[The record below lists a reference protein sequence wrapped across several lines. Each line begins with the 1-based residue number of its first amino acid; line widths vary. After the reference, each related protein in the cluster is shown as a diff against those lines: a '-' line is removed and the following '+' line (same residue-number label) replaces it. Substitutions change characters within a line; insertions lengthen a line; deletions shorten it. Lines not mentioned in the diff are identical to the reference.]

1 MKYFIPMS
9 GKYMKYFIALS
20 YKFVCCVLSQA
31 DDAAGLRE
39 TESKLKFLLDCS
51 SAFQRQSFSQR
62 KHIQPKRNL
71 GKNKLILS
79 AFLEFLPALYSGEN
93 LSTEIQFLT
102 AMISQRKIFLAV
114 WKRIF
119 NNQYFGYYTCCFVP
133 HFCKVE
139 DVLWQTFFGH
149 IFISIVLLFVRMP
162 SLAFSSATCQEEW
175 GWCWQFGPGPTWL
188 HPVPSHR
195 PQIWLHSRQK
205 STPQGLEIFE
215 IHLLI
220 TDHWSDFLDILS
232 ECFFLEGL
240 GLHDVSLLEN
250 LFENCGNTSRS
261 KMKESWVGPLGVFG
275 PPQPQIIFLLE
286 RDWIF
291 FTILPSSAPPTFC
304 KLLTR
309 SDQFICKS

>member
-79 AFLEFLPALYSGEN
+79 ALLEFLPALYSGEN

-139 DVLWQTFFGH
+139 DVLWQTFLG
-149 IFISIVLLFVRMP
+149 IFSFLLFCCLLGCLLLP
-162 SLAFSSATCQEEW
+162 S
-175 GWCWQFGPGPTWL
+175 
-188 HPVPSHR
+188 
-195 PQIWLHSRQK
+195 
-205 STPQGLEIFE
+205 
-215 IHLLI
+215 
-220 TDHWSDFLDILS
+220 
-232 ECFFLEGL
+232 
-240 GLHDVSLLEN
+240 
-250 LFENCGNTSRS
+250 
-261 KMKESWVGPLGVFG
+261 
-275 PPQPQIIFLLE
+275 PPQPVKRNGGGVGNL
-286 RDWIF
+286 
-291 FTILPSSAPPTFC
+291 
-304 KLLTR
+304 
-309 SDQFICKS
+309 DQVQPDYTQCPHTGHKFGYIQDKNQHHRV

>member
-1 MKYFIPMS
+1 
-9 GKYMKYFIALS
+9 MKYFIALS
-20 YKFVCCVLSQA
+20 YKFVCCALSQA

-175 GWCWQFGPGPTWL
+175 GVVL
-188 HPVPSHR
+188 A
-195 PQIWLHSRQK
+195 IWTRSN
-205 STPQGLEIFE
+205 
-215 IHLLI
+215 LI
-220 TDHWSDFLDILS
+220 TPSALTQAT
-232 ECFFLEGL
+232 
-240 GLHDVSLLEN
+240 N
-250 LFENCGNTSRS
+250 LVTFKTKINTTGFRN
-261 KMKESWVGPLGVFG
+261 
-275 PPQPQIIFLLE
+275 I
-286 RDWIF
+286 
-291 FTILPSSAPPTFC
+291 
-304 KLLTR
+304 
-309 SDQFICKS
+309 

>member
-139 DVLWQTFFGH
+139 DVLWQTFLG
-149 IFISIVLLFVRMP
+149 IFSFLLFCCLLGCLLLP
-162 SLAFSSATCQEEW
+162 SPPQPVKRNG

-232 ECFFLEGL
+232 ECFF
-240 GLHDVSLLEN
+240 
-250 LFENCGNTSRS
+250 
-261 KMKESWVGPLGVFG
+261 
-275 PPQPQIIFLLE
+275 
-286 RDWIF
+286 
-291 FTILPSSAPPTFC
+291 
-304 KLLTR
+304 
-309 SDQFICKS
+309 

>member
-1 MKYFIPMS
+1 MS

-20 YKFVCCVLSQA
+20 YKFVCCALSQA

-79 AFLEFLPALYSGEN
+79 ALLEFLPALYSGEN

-139 DVLWQTFFGH
+139 HVLWQTFFGH
-149 IFISIVLLFVRMP
+149 IFISVVLLFVRMP

-175 GWCWQFGPGPTWL
+175 GWCWQFGPGPT
-188 HPVPSHR
+188 
-195 PQIWLHSRQK
+195 
-205 STPQGLEIFE
+205 
-215 IHLLI
+215 
-220 TDHWSDFLDILS
+220 
-232 ECFFLEGL
+232 
-240 GLHDVSLLEN
+240 
-250 LFENCGNTSRS
+250 
-261 KMKESWVGPLGVFG
+261 
-275 PPQPQIIFLLE
+275 
-286 RDWIF
+286 
-291 FTILPSSAPPTFC
+291 
-304 KLLTR
+304 
-309 SDQFICKS
+309 

>member
-102 AMISQRKIFLAV
+102 AMISQRKIFWRSGKEYL
-114 WKRIF
+114 
-119 NNQYFGYYTCCFVP
+119 T
-133 HFCKVE
+133 
-139 DVLWQTFFGH
+139 
-149 IFISIVLLFVRMP
+149 ISILVIILVALFP
-162 SLAFSSATCQEEW
+162 TSA
-175 GWCWQFGPGPTWL
+175 
-188 HPVPSHR
+188 R
-195 PQIWLHSRQK
+195 
-205 STPQGLEIFE
+205 
-215 IHLLI
+215 
-220 TDHWSDFLDILS
+220 
-232 ECFFLEGL
+232 
-240 GLHDVSLLEN
+240 
-250 LFENCGNTSRS
+250 
-261 KMKESWVGPLGVFG
+261 
-275 PPQPQIIFLLE
+275 
-286 RDWIF
+286 
-291 FTILPSSAPPTFC
+291 
-304 KLLTR
+304 
-309 SDQFICKS
+309 